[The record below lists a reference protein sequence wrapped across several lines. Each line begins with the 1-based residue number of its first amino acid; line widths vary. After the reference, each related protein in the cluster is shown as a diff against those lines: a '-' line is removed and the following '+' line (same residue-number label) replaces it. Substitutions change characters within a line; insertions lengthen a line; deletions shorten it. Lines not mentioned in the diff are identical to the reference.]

1 MRVRSGGYG
10 ADARRPMTGLGNHG
24 RRTMS
29 VSAIGG
35 MSPQVTFAPVHAAA
49 KPEASETPGQ
59 PDHDGDS
66 DDRAATAVTG
76 RSVNVLA

>member
-1 MRVRSGGYG
+1 
-10 ADARRPMTGLGNHG
+10 
-24 RRTMS
+24 MS